1 MRSVYLLILLLPY
14 CLFSGEPN
22 EKRVLNFLI
31 LDDVRSACDEGEKLV
46 RQYSDSE
53 TCWEVYL
60 QALAKRG
67 EPHLMLKAW
76 DQFVE
81 RFPDRSE
88 DRFLLESMA
97 WGIIE
102 NNAGSRSPIIRSY
115 ALLGA
120 FYGQDARGVKII
132 RNGYKDPNVAIRT
145 LSVKMSGFL
154 RDDSLQ
160 KEVLKLLKDENN
172 LQVRLEAIQTAGKMK
187 IAKAEP
193 YLLKTLQSSRSRAE
207 EKFMA
212 GQALVSLYDQLTL
225 AQVKTLVGSRRAALR
240 ELACRVVLHTD
251 MKEAVSVIA
260 GLLNDSS
267 PDVKC
272 AALETVGFFHEE
284 QTPELVGTI
293 RQLAKDPHPKVSISA
308 SWALMFS
315 DAEMAYQSL
324 RPHLEGN
331 HRDYQLLAGAALV
344 SSGQF
349 GSHHLGQAFDQTDE
363 EYLKMNLALGMIV
376 NGCRVEESCRSLVSG
391 FINDRDQWMWKQQG
405 IFRFLAPSDVKHVP
419 WIPNHPEMVNQMTRL
434 EIINVLAIKE
444 SPGALDVAKNFLS
457 RRQWGISGM
466 ASSLLLQEGNESAIE
481 LVQSLLSDPSSRVRV
496 QAALILAMWGGDEG
510 SVEELQN
517 SYHKSDRELKERILE
532 GLGNVGSKH
541 SLPFLTQRLGD
552 PQPSLRVI
560 AAASLLQCLYH

>member
-1 MRSVYLLILLLPY
+1 MRSVYLLILLLPC
-14 CLFSGEPN
+14 CLFSVEPDD
-22 EKRVLNFLI
+22 KRVLNFLI

-46 RQYSDSE
+46 RQYPTSE
-53 TCWEVYL
+53 KCWEAYL

-67 EPHLMLKAW
+67 EPHQMLKAW
-76 DQFVE
+76 DQFIE
-81 RFPDRSE
+81 KFPERSE

-97 WGIIE
+97 WGVIE
-102 NNAGSRSPIIRSY
+102 NNANSRSPIIRSY

-120 FYGQDARGVKII
+120 FFGQDARGVKII
-132 RNGYKDPNVAIRT
+132 RNGFKDPNVAIRT

-160 KEVLKLLKDENN
+160 EEVLKLLKDENN
-172 LQVRLEAIQTAGKMK
+172 LQIRLEAIQTAGKMK

-207 EKFMA
+207 EKLVA
-212 GQALVSLYDQLTL
+212 SQALVSLYDQLTL
-225 AQVKTLVGSRRAALR
+225 NQVKTLIGSRRAALR
-240 ELACRVVLHTD
+240 ELACRVVLHTE
-251 MKEAVSVIA
+251 MNEAVPAIA

-272 AALETVGFFHEE
+272 AALETIGYLRAG
-284 QTPELVGTI
+284 QKPELAATI
-293 RQLAKDPHPKVSISA
+293 RQLANDPHPRVSISA
-308 SWALMFS
+308 SWALMFN
-315 DAEMAYQSL
+315 DAQSGYQSL
-324 RPHLEGN
+324 RRHLEGN

-349 GSHHLGQAFDQTDE
+349 GNQYLEQAYDQADE
-363 EYLKMNLALGMIV
+363 EFLKMNLALGMIV
-376 NGCRVEESCRSLVSG
+376 NGCRVQESCGSLVAG

-405 IFRFLAPSDVKHVP
+405 IFRFLSPSDVKHVP

-434 EIINVLAIKE
+434 EIINILAIKE
-444 SPGALDVAKNFLS
+444 SPDALDAAKNFLS

-466 ASSLLLQEGNESAIE
+466 ASSLLLQEGDESAIE
-481 LVQSLLSDPSSRVRV
+481 LVQSLLSDPSPRVRV
-496 QAALILAMWGGDEG
+496 QSALILAMWGGDEG
-510 SVEELQN
+510 AVEELQN

-552 PQPSLRVI
+552 PQPSLKVI